1 VSSAL
6 WYCNRNV
13 VVAISV
19 WANVAIRDVAYKQRM
34 EHLEVRAQGQD
45 ARHHQ
50 HAVLQ
55 LLED

>member
-1 VSSAL
+1 
-6 WYCNRNV
+6 
-13 VVAISV
+13 VAISV